1 MASLTD
7 TDQERRIRSL
17 AWLTAFGWKASKALG
32 LLEWEWQRPANE
44 CLDGWMAADEAN
56 PKGKSRLSL
65 RLRMNQGNEPNFWL
79 PLLQFMS
86 GNLILRP
93 TAAWEREEG
102 GRP

>member
-1 MASLTD
+1 
-7 TDQERRIRSL
+7 
-17 AWLTAFGWKASKALG
+17 
-32 LLEWEWQRPANE
+32 
-44 CLDGWMAADEAN
+44 MAADEAN

-65 RLRMNQGNEPNFWL
+65 RLGMNQGNEPDIWL

-102 GRP
+102 GWP